1 MKQNEKNE
9 IAVEVKNVTARFNMA
24 SEKID
29 NLKEYFIKL
38 VKRELMFE
46 EFLALKNVSFSVKKG
61 ESWGI
66 IGINGSGKS
75 TLLKVICGI
84 LKPYKGTVTVNGTIA
99 PLIELGAGFDGDLT
113 ARENIYLNGAVLGH
127 DEQFMKEHFDE
138 IVEFAE
144 LENFLDM
151 PIKNYSSGMAAR
163 LGFAIAT
170 VVKPDILICDE
181 VLAVGDY
188 AFQRKCEKRMKKMR
202 EEGTTLLYVS
212 HSMESVRKICDNA
225 LWLEKG
231 VVRGCGTVREVSRA
245 YLNSLS
251 GNKGE
256 MKEKE
261 KENPFTDETCSS
273 LSIFS
278 APEAKR
284 EGTGWTKKENPVLV
298 LIPEIR

>member
-151 PIKNYSSGMAAR
+151 PIKNYSSGMQAR
-163 LGFAIAT
+163 LGFSIAT
-170 VVKPDILICDE
+170 MVRPDILYVDE
-181 VLAVGDY
+181 LLAVG
-188 AFQRKCEKRMKKMR
+188 AFKFSEQCKERMTQMLSA
-202 EEGTTLLYVS
+202 GTTLLMVS
-212 HSMESVRKICDNA
+212 HSIEDIRRMCTHAAWIDHGELRQSGEVMEVTEA
-225 LWLEKG
+225 YVKG
-231 VVRGCGTVREVSRA
+231 V
-245 YLNSLS
+245 
-251 GNKGE
+251 
-256 MKEKE
+256 
-261 KENPFTDETCSS
+261 
-273 LSIFS
+273 
-278 APEAKR
+278 
-284 EGTGWTKKENPVLV
+284 
-298 LIPEIR
+298 